1 MGQALAQAFGRIR
14 MRQKSDAASVALD
27 VIRVALSIGAL
38 ATGVGFIG
46 MIALTGGGVLT
57 SG

>member
-14 MRQKSDAASVALD
+14 MGQKSDAASVALD

-38 ATGVGFIG
+38 ATGVDFIG